1 MSVKKESKVSAKDKF
16 DLAVQAGLQ
25 LIPGGIGGAIS
36 NIYFGLKQ
44 EKIFKRI
51 ENFYSELAEELRTI
65 HDR

>member
-1 MSVKKESKVSAKDKF
+1 MSVKEESKVSAKDKF

-44 EKIFKRI
+44 
-51 ENFYSELAEELRTI
+51 
-65 HDR
+65 